1 MSNVLGRML
10 LPLILVLGCATPTWA
25 NDGRS
30 MAAFLRGCAWGT
42 GIGAGVG
49 ALSLAFEDNPGEHTM
64 NVARGAS
71 LGLYGG
77 IIYGIMQAQQGEPP
91 VSDYGVL
98 VPRLDRNGISGLD
111 WSFTLASF

>member
-1 MSNVLGRML
+1 MMVLSFA
-10 LPLILVLGCATPTWA
+10 LPAVAD
-25 NDGRS
+25 DGRS
-30 MAAFLRGCAWGT
+30 MSAFLRACAWGT

-49 ALSLAFEDNPGEHTM
+49 ALSLAFEDNPSEHTM

-77 IIYGIMQAQQGEPP
+77 IIFGIMKAQRGEQPM
-91 VSDYGVL
+91 SDYGML

-111 WSFTLASF
+111 WAYTLASF